1 MLLDK
6 GLTLQELSVV
16 ENVDNNTELWLVS
29 DSSESQLVSLES
41 VSV

>member
-6 GLTLQELSVV
+6 GLTLQELSVID
-16 ENVDNNTELWLVS
+16 NVDNNKELWLVS
-29 DSSESQLVSLES
+29 DLSESQLVSLES

>member
-6 GLTLQELSVV
+6 GLTLQELSVS
-16 ENVDNNTELWLVS
+16 ENVDNNKELWLVS
-29 DSSESQLVSLES
+29 DLSESQLVSLES